1 MVRFP
6 CSGIFASPTAVQILF
21 NRLLLQSNDI
31 SFVAQLSFFKRSMG
45 KRHRPM
51 RRIFS
56 ENGNLTHHS
65 ERLAGTKKN
74 EGGTNNWN
82 DHKSVVTL
90 WLVVLFALWVVLTTA
105 LAVTARHS
113 KSRKTL
119 QPPAAIALESYSW
132 PPYRSTYSRACRRVH
147 NHICGE
153 IPHDPDAHIQLARV

>member
-1 MVRFP
+1 MK
-6 CSGIFASPTAVQILF
+6 S
-21 NRLLLQSNDI
+21 
-31 SFVAQLSFFKRSMG
+31 
-45 KRHRPM
+45 
-51 RRIFS
+51 IFS
-56 ENGNLTHHS
+56 ENGNLTPHS
-65 ERLAGTKKN
+65 ESLAGGKKG
-74 EGGTNNWN
+74 EGGKNNWN